1 MLSGYRFVIPAIE
14 RGLTITILN
23 IVQTRGDKHAHLKIN
38 VNCGDVLQRLKSS
51 DNDSLILCEFLV
63 CSCLFLFYLR
73 KPWSVYSVGGDVQ
86 RDPSR
91 RPLSQRGHL
100 KSPEM
105 SPSVFKSIKIPKF
118 LQGLNGADLSKPQQ

>member
-63 CSCLFLFYLR
+63 CSWLFLFYLS

-118 LQGLNGADLSKPQQ
+118 